1 MQHATLQHPE
11 TIHPSLWRASQLA
24 QAKLSCIAPG
34 DSRLAVELPGGGWPV
49 GSLTELL
56 LPQAGIG
63 EFRLL
68 RPALQNV
75 AARPLMMLCPPHIP
89 NQQAFQY
96 WGLPIAQWQWVR
108 ANRTADA
115 LWAAEQILRTGGC
128 GALLFW
134 QDPIRPEALRRLHLA
149 AQASSSLF
157 FLFRPLNAAH
167 RTSPAPLRLALQP
180 APDGLSVTF
189 VKRRGPTTEQ
199 SLVLSLSP
207 SPILLNRH
215 ASLDRRLSAAPAS
228 RSISAD
234 LVQ

>member
-1 MQHATLQHPE
+1 MPHPVLEHPE

-24 QAKLSCIAPG
+24 QARLSCVDPG
-34 DSRLAVELPGGGWPV
+34 DSQLAAELPGGGWPV

-63 EFRLL
+63 ELRLL

-89 NQQAFQY
+89 NQQAFHY
-96 WGLPIAQWQWVR
+96 WGLPLAQWHWLR
-108 ANRTADA
+108 ASRTADA
-115 LWAAEQILRTGGC
+115 LWSAEQILRTGGC

-167 RTSPAPLRLALQP
+167 RTSPAPLRLALRP
-180 APDGLSVTF
+180 GPDGLSVTF
-189 VKRRGPTTEQ
+189 IKRRGPTTEQ
-199 SLVLSLSP
+199 SIAVPLSP

-215 ASLDRRLSAAPAS
+215 ASLDRRLSAAPVP
-228 RSISAD
+228 RSVPAD
-234 LVQ
+234 VVQ